1 MKFLFLESDKLVA
14 VKLNKY
20 WLILFL
26 GLTLIL
32 VIVVKFFNKPYS
44 KQTPQSSLLNKI
56 INYVPKTTLSLTTTQ
71 EGIKVLFDQQLEN
84 IKQPFVIPNTIQ
96 LPVGNYTLQAFKDG
110 FETKT
115 MNIKLENGKQQNVAI
130 ELSPLSTIINPRFY
144 RLITEKDIA
153 AIGWNQKQ
161 LLYQT
166 QNKIREAE
174 KNSNLINLPQN
185 SQLQFTGSDAILVNT
200 QNNLS
205 LITNLLKIKPLGL
218 NSSLA
223 RLSPSKTKI
232 ALLKNPLEIEII
244 NLDNKQPLTT
254 ISFKEGEIN
263 NFNWS
268 PKEDALVITSFFKP
282 NYAVFLAKLENNP
295 PSKIL
300 TTTNP
305 ITDIAFSPEGKY
317 LTITNQRQV
326 IIYDI
331 EKNSNLIIKQEDG
344 LIANLAIWKKES
356 ELILIEKVNQ
366 NNKVFDKITK
376 VNPLTGEKKFLAIS
390 APLINR
396 ISWETKPV
404 LSPNTNALALKENNG
419 SLWLLI
425 FEGTITD
432 FFPEVKL
439 PLEDNSYSAP

>member
-1 MKFLFLESDKLVA
+1 MKFLFLESGKLVT

-20 WLILFL
+20 WLISFL
-26 GLTLIL
+26 GLLLIL
-32 VIVVKFFNKPYS
+32 IAAIKLFGKSAS
-44 KQTPQSSLLNKI
+44 KQVIETSLLNKI
-56 INYVPKTTLSLTTTQ
+56 INYVPKTNLDLTTTQ

-84 IKQPFVIPNTIQ
+84 IKQPFIIPNTIQ

-115 MNIKLENGKQQNVAI
+115 MNIKLESGKHQSVTI

-144 RLITEKDIA
+144 RLITEKDIT

-161 LLYQT
+161 LLYQAR
-166 QNKIREAE
+166 NKIKEVE
-174 KNSNLINLPQN
+174 KNTTLVTLLPN
-185 SQLQFTGSDAILVNT
+185 SQTQFSGTDTVLVNT

-223 RLSPSKTKI
+223 RLSSSKTKI
-232 ALLKNPLEIEII
+232 ALLKNPLEIEVI

-268 PKEDALVITSFFKP
+268 PKENSLAVVNIA
-282 NYAVFLAKLENNP
+282 NQQYMVFLTTLENNH
-295 PSKIL
+295 SEQIL
-300 TTTNP
+300 AETNP
-305 ITDIAFSPEGKY
+305 VVDIAFSPEEKY
-317 LTITNQRQV
+317 LLITSHKNISIYNIDKKSTLV
-326 IIYDI
+326 IQQETD
-331 EKNSNLIIKQEDG
+331 LID
-344 LIANLAIWKKES
+344 NLAVWRKEN

-376 VNPLTGEKKFLAIS
+376 VNPLTGEKEFLAIS
-390 APLINR
+390 APIINR
-396 ISWETKPV
+396 INLETKPV
-404 LSPNTNALALKENNG
+404 LSPNSNALALKENNG

-425 FEGTITD
+425 LGETITD
-432 FFPEVKL
+432 FFPKTKL
-439 PLEDNSYSAP
+439 PQEDNSYSAP